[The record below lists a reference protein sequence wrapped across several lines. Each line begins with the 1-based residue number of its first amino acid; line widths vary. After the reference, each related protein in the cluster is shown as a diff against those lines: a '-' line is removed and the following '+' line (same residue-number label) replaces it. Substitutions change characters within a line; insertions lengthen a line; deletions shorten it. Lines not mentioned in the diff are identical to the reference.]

1 MHPIKYEHR
10 ELVFTFQDKRLNWKP
25 KFNKQQKKKTD
36 NKHTK
41 YSEFGQFFGAV
52 GPLVYRKFQRRA
64 LSIWAF
70 FWDGHYKMIVPSTG
84 RHYHWY
90 ISLINEASRANVL
103 DFRTSN
109 FQEAAIKP
117 IVPRQGMPI
126 LKTMTLNYFFNFLDE
141 WFESWHLTNEKKR
154 KKTGKRPTK
163 CSELSGVFQSVDDFY
178 PSRYY
183 PLTGAMGW

>member
-1 MHPIKYEHR
+1 MRDNI
-10 ELVFTFQDKRLNWKP
+10 LVLRTSNWKP
-25 KFNKQQKKKTD
+25 KFNKQQKKTD

-52 GPLVYRKFQRRA
+52 GPLVYRKFQGRA

-70 FWDGHYKMIVPSTG
+70 FWDRHYKMIVPSTG

-117 IVPRQGMPI
+117 IFLSVCN
-126 LKTMTLNYFFNFLDE
+126 LKIKIKKNKKQKKSYQTDSSKTKHANFKSNETKLFF
-141 WFESWHLTNEKKR
+141 
-154 KKTGKRPTK
+154 
-163 CSELSGVFQSVDDFY
+163 
-178 PSRYY
+178 
-183 PLTGAMGW
+183 

>member
-25 KFNKQQKKKTD
+25 KFNKQQKKTD

-52 GPLVYRKFQRRA
+52 GPLVYWKFQRRA
-64 LSIWAF
+64 LSIWTF

-117 IVPRQGMPI
+117 VVPRQGMPI
-126 LKTMTLNYFFNFLDE
+126 LKKMTPNYFFNFLDE
-141 WFESWHLTNEKKR
+141 WFESWHLTNEKKW

-178 PSRYY
+178 PFRYY